1 MFSFRAQQDMETED
15 VRERIQLVKEKL
27 TQKER
32 QRVLL
37 GLGAERGLSRVIASA
52 DVHQFSE
59 RLPNFCWGKPTKTRH
74 FFFIFSKTD
83 TMCKNTVAAVTPGGQ
98 ENSNVNV
105 GLLNMSSEK
114 MGGNL
119 SAESVMTYII
129 AAICLFMCFKWA
141 KKCWNRR
148 QEKQRN
154 MIRSLG
160 QGPMVNQNQGVQMP
174 MQQIPAPL
182 PALPAPIIIHPNQF
196 KLGLEGTEDRMEKY
210 RT

>member
-1 MFSFRAQQDMETED
+1 MC
-15 VRERIQLVKEKL
+15 EK
-27 TQKER
+27 T
-32 QRVLL
+32 
-37 GLGAERGLSRVIASA
+37 I
-52 DVHQFSE
+52 
-59 RLPNFCWGKPTKTRH
+59 
-74 FFFIFSKTD
+74 
-83 TMCKNTVAAVTPGGQ
+83 AAVTPGGQ

-105 GLLNMSSEK
+105 GLLNMSSEE

-129 AAICLFMCFKWA
+129 AAICLFMCFKWI

-160 QGPMVNQNQGVQMP
+160 QGPMISQNQGGQQQLP
-174 MQQIPAPL
+174 MQQIPAAL
-182 PALPAPIIIHPNQF
+182 PALPAPLPIIVHPNQF
-196 KLGLEGTEDRMEKY
+196 KLPVLEGTEDRMEKY